1 MKLIVA
7 IVQKE
12 DANRLQRTFVK
23 ENIRAT
29 KLATTGGFL
38 SEGNTTF
45 LIGIDDKHVKQVL
58 RIIKEESKSR
68 EEYMNPNLVMTGFEM
83 SSQPVKITVGGATCF
98 VLPVEEFK
106 QF

>member
-12 DANRLQRTFVK
+12 DANRLQHTFVK
-23 ENIRAT
+23 ESIRAT

-38 SEGNTTF
+38 SE
-45 LIGIDDKHVKQVL
+45 GIDDKHVKQVL
-58 RIIKEESKSR
+58 RIIKEESKAR
-68 EEYMNPNLVMTGFEM
+68 EEYMNPNMTMTGFEM
-83 SSQPVKITVGGATCF
+83 NSQPIKITVGGATCF

>member
-45 LIGIDDKHVKQVL
+45 LIGIDNKHVKQVL
-58 RIIKEESKSR
+58 RIINEESKSR

>member
-1 MKLIVA
+1 MKLIIA

-12 DANRLQRTFVK
+12 DASRLQRTLVK

-38 SEGNTTF
+38 SQGNTTF
-45 LIGIDDKHVKQVL
+45 LIGIDDEHVKEVL
-58 RIIKEESKSR
+58 HIIKEESKAR
-68 EEYMNPNLVMTGFEM
+68 EEYMNPNMVMTGFDM
-83 SSQPVKITVGGATCF
+83 SSQPIKITVGGATCF
-98 VLPVEEFK
+98 VLPVEAFK

>member
-45 LIGIDDKHVKQVL
+45 LIGIDNKHVKQVL

-83 SSQPVKITVGGATCF
+83 NSQPVKITVGGATCF

>member
-45 LIGIDDKHVKQVL
+45 LIGIDNKHVKQVL

-83 SSQPVKITVGGATCF
+83 SSQPIKITVGGATCF